1 MQRSHIAS
9 VYTYI
14 YISVT
19 VSVAP
24 SVSLSGPLG
33 RGQFPCGLGGR
44 VSSCNVKVVS
54 STLTRTTLF
63 LFFLVAVCTPRA
75 VSVGAVSGGAV
86 SISHV
91 RTC

>member
-1 MQRSHIAS
+1 MQRSQVAS

-33 RGQFPCGLGGR
+33 RGA
-44 VSSCNVKVVS
+44 VAVVS
-54 STLTRTTLF
+54 
-63 LFFLVAVCTPRA
+63 AVEHRPVT
-75 VSVGAVSGGAV
+75 
-86 SISHV
+86 
-91 RTC
+91 

>member
-1 MQRSHIAS
+1 MKTLLVAERLSARQLIVQRSHIAS

-44 VSSCNVKVVS
+44 V
-54 STLTRTTLF
+54 R
-63 LFFLVAVCTPRA
+63 
-75 VSVGAVSGGAV
+75 
-86 SISHV
+86 
-91 RTC
+91 